1 MKARARVTV
10 VGSANTDM
18 VVRVPRAPAQGETV
32 LGADFQRLAGGK
44 GANQAVA
51 AARAGAEVTFVGAV
65 GADELGQ
72 SARRSL
78 EAEGIDVSAVTEIQ
92 DVASGVALIFVDH
105 SGQNSIAVAPGAN
118 SLLSPAHLRQ
128 HRQLLERADI
138 VVLQLEVPLPVVEEA
153 ARLAR
158 DAGIP
163 VLLDPAP
170 AQELPDSLLQCVSV
184 LTPNEIEAQ
193 QLVGLDD
200 EVLKTPERAARQLCE
215 RGCRSVI
222 VTLGEKGAVWFGD
235 SGDRRCSGHRVDA
248 VDTTGAGD
256 VFSGALA
263 AELGRGR
270 PESEALAFATA
281 AAGLS
286 VQRLGA
292 QASAPRREEIEAAV
306 GADGAA
312 AW

>member
-1 MKARARVTV
+1 MKTRARVTV

-18 VVRVPRAPAQGETV
+18 VVRVPRAPLPGETV

-51 AARAGAEVTFVGAV
+51 AARAGAEVTFVGAA
-65 GADELGQ
+65 GADEFGQ

-78 EAEGIDVSAVTEIQ
+78 AAEGIDVSAFAEIE

-118 SLLSPAHLRQ
+118 SLLTPEYVWQ
-128 HRQLLERADI
+128 HRQLVETADI
-138 VVLQLEVPLPVVEEA
+138 VVLQLEVPLAVVEEA
-153 ARLAR
+153 ARLAK
-158 DAGIP
+158 DAGVP

-170 AQELPDSLLQCVSV
+170 AQELPDTLLQCVSV
-184 LTPNEIEAQ
+184 LTPNELEMQ
-193 QLVGLDD
+193 QLVRFDD
-200 EVLKTPERAARQLCE
+200 AVSGTPELAARKLSE
-215 RGCRSVI
+215 RGCQSVI
-222 VTLGEKGAVWFGD
+222 VTLGEEGAVWFRRSGD
-235 SGDRRCSGHRVDA
+235 LRCSGDRVRA

-256 VFSGALA
+256 VFTGALA

-270 PESEALAFATA
+270 PEKEALAFATA

-286 VQRLGA
+286 VQRPGA
-292 QASAPRREEIEAAV
+292 QASAPGRLEIDAVV
-306 GADGAA
+306 GAADPA